1 MKIKQLLCGVLA
13 AAVLFTGCGAQPGT
27 SGGSS
32 AQGDGTPM
40 QAKGRFVEND
50 ITPPGAAGCTP
61 VSLTARPD
69 GGLDYIALRPA
80 ETPGQYTYT
89 HFYSADSG
97 KEWTEN
103 TMDWQES
110 FGEKRQIEKVTVTPE
125 GEYFVMLT
133 EQTEDGMGAVAYAR
147 VAADG
152 TAAPMQPEGLSAQG
166 GLVAADAQVLPGGRL
181 LLTSFGGDFAAVQNG
196 AAGEDAGAQAA
207 SSGTQDAAGETDDA
221 EAADGT
227 EQSGDDMGVFSAEDT
242 ATTAVYDMATGKKLY
257 EIPNW
262 MGGLTACNGT
272 TLFVY
277 GYEGGTAAYDLE
289 TGHMQTEAASAAGGE
304 DYPSSLAADA
314 DGNLYL
320 LSEKA
325 CAAPCR
331 AARWRRP

>member
-1 MKIKQLLCGVLA
+1 MKIKQLLWGVLA

-152 TAAPMQPEGLSAQG
+152 TAAPVQPEGLSAQG
-166 GLVAADAQVLPGGRL
+166 GLMAADAQVLPGGRL

-196 AAGEDAGAQAA
+196 AGDRAY
-207 SSGTQDAAGETDDA
+207 
-221 EAADGT
+221 AD
-227 EQSGDDMGVFSAEDT
+227 
-242 ATTAVYDMATGKKLY
+242 
-257 EIPNW
+257 
-262 MGGLTACNGT
+262 
-272 TLFVY
+272 
-277 GYEGGTAAYDLE
+277 
-289 TGHMQTEAASAAGGE
+289 
-304 DYPSSLAADA
+304 
-314 DGNLYL
+314 
-320 LSEKA
+320 
-325 CAAPCR
+325 
-331 AARWRRP
+331 

>member
-1 MKIKQLLCGVLA
+1 MMETGWTGSIFCPHHFEHTGKVRKTVKIKQLLCGVLA

-69 GGLDYIALRPA
+69 GVLDYIALRPA

-89 HFYSADSG
+89 HIYSADSG

-152 TAAPMQPEGLSAQG
+152 TAVPVQPEGLSAQG
-166 GLVAADAQVLPGGRL
+166 GLVAADAPVSYTHLTLP
-181 LLTSFGGDFAAVQNG
+181 
-196 AAGEDAGAQAA
+196 
-207 SSGTQDAAGETDDA
+207 
-221 EAADGT
+221 
-227 EQSGDDMGVFSAEDT
+227 
-242 ATTAVYDMATGKKLY
+242 TT
-257 EIPNW
+257 
-262 MGGLTACNGT
+262 
-272 TLFVY
+272 
-277 GYEGGTAAYDLE
+277 
-289 TGHMQTEAASAAGGE
+289 
-304 DYPSSLAADA
+304 
-314 DGNLYL
+314 
-320 LSEKA
+320 
-325 CAAPCR
+325 
-331 AARWRRP
+331 

>member
-1 MKIKQLLCGVLA
+1 MMETGWTGSIFCPHHFEHTGKVRETVKIKQLLCGVLA

-89 HFYSADSG
+89 HFYSADIG

-125 GEYFVMLT
+125 GVYFVLLT
-133 EQTEDGMGAVAYAR
+133 VPTADGMGAVA
-147 VAADG
+147 
-152 TAAPMQPEGLSAQG
+152 
-166 GLVAADAQVLPGGRL
+166 
-181 LLTSFGGDFAAVQNG
+181 
-196 AAGEDAGAQAA
+196 
-207 SSGTQDAAGETDDA
+207 
-221 EAADGT
+221 
-227 EQSGDDMGVFSAEDT
+227 
-242 ATTAVYDMATGKKLY
+242 
-257 EIPNW
+257 
-262 MGGLTACNGT
+262 
-272 TLFVY
+272 
-277 GYEGGTAAYDLE
+277 
-289 TGHMQTEAASAAGGE
+289 
-304 DYPSSLAADA
+304 
-314 DGNLYL
+314 
-320 LSEKA
+320 
-325 CAAPCR
+325 
-331 AARWRRP
+331 